1 MTTQKLPKVFIVGES
16 GTTGLRLHDRL
27 ISRSDIELLSL
38 PDEKRKDIPTIVEYA
53 KNADLMFLCLPDDAS
68 REIVKATEGT
78 GIRILDTSTAH
89 RTKEDW
95 VYGFPELS
103 SEQYKAISQAQKVAV
118 PGCHASG
125 AISILYPLVHAGILP
140 INYPLHIV
148 SLTGYSG
155 GGKKMIKEYEEEKT
169 LPLASPRQYGLS
181 QKHKH
186 LPEIMKVCKLCETP
200 LFSPIVADYYAGME
214 VTVGFHTGF
223 LQLPCGL
230 PGDIT
235 LEDFHTIFEK
245 QYKDSKFIKVSPLST
260 EETNALFL
268 AANENAGKDS
278 MTLYITGNDER
289 IEVVSMFDNLGKG
302 ASGAAIECMNIML
315 GLPPETRLVVD

>member
-1 MTTQKLPKVFIVGES
+1 
-16 GTTGLRLHDRL
+16 
-27 ISRSDIELLSL
+27 
-38 PDEKRKDIPTIVEYA
+38 
-53 KNADLMFLCLPDDAS
+53 
-68 REIVKATEGT
+68 
-78 GIRILDTSTAH
+78 
-89 RTKEDW
+89 
-95 VYGFPELS
+95 
-103 SEQYKAISQAQKVAV
+103 
-118 PGCHASG
+118 
-125 AISILYPLVHAGILP
+125 
-140 INYPLHIV
+140 
-148 SLTGYSG
+148 
-155 GGKKMIKEYEEEKT
+155 MIKEYEEEKT

-235 LEDFHTIFEK
+235 LEDFHSIFEK
-245 QYKDSKFIKVSPLST
+245 QYKGAKFIKVSPLST

-289 IEVVSMFDNLGKG
+289 IEVVSLFDNLGKG

-315 GLPPETRLVVD
+315 GLPPETGLVVD

>member
-1 MTTQKLPKVFIVGES
+1 
-16 GTTGLRLHDRL
+16 
-27 ISRSDIELLSL
+27 
-38 PDEKRKDIPTIVEYA
+38 
-53 KNADLMFLCLPDDAS
+53 
-68 REIVKATEGT
+68 
-78 GIRILDTSTAH
+78 
-89 RTKEDW
+89 
-95 VYGFPELS
+95 
-103 SEQYKAISQAQKVAV
+103 
-118 PGCHASG
+118 
-125 AISILYPLVHAGILP
+125 
-140 INYPLHIV
+140 
-148 SLTGYSG
+148 
-155 GGKKMIKEYEEEKT
+155 MIKEYEEEKT

-186 LPEIMKVCKLCETP
+186 LPEIMKVCNLCETP

-235 LEDFHTIFEK
+235 LEDFHAIFEK

-278 MTLYITGNDER
+278 MTLYIAGNDER

-315 GLPPETRLVVD
+315 GLPPETGLVVD

>member
-1 MTTQKLPKVFIVGES
+1 MYTEKKTIFIDGSS
-16 GTTGLRLHDRL
+16 GTAGLRIYDRL
-27 ISRSDIELLSL
+27 AQRADITLLTLPPELGHDIEAQREMLN
-38 PDEKRKDIPTIVEYA
+38 RADIA
-53 KNADLMFLCLPDDAS
+53 FLCLPDAAAVTAADLV
-68 REIVKATEGT
+68 ENPDTVVLG
-78 GIRILDTSTAH
+78 TSTAH
-89 RTKEDW
+89 RTAPGW

-103 SEQYKAISQAQKVAV
+103 PEREAAIRTAKRIAV

-235 LEDFHTIFEK
+235 LEDFHSIFEK

-315 GLPPETRLVVD
+315 GLPPETGLVVD

>member
-1 MTTQKLPKVFIVGES
+1 MHNEKTTIFIDGSS
-16 GTTGLRLHDRL
+16 GTAGLRIYDRL
-27 ISRSDIELLSL
+27 AQRPDIDLLTLPPELHHDIEAQRELLN
-38 PDEKRKDIPTIVEYA
+38 RADIA
-53 KNADLMFLCLPDDAS
+53 FLCLPDAAAITAADLV
-68 REIVKATEGT
+68 ENPDTVV
-78 GIRILDTSTAH
+78 LDTSTAH
-89 RTKEDW
+89 RTAPGW
-95 VYGFPELS
+95 TYGFPELS
-103 SEQYKAISQAQKVAV
+103 PEREAAIRTAKRIAV

-235 LEDFHTIFEK
+235 LEDFHAIFEK

-315 GLPPETRLVVD
+315 GLPPETGLVVD